1 MTIEKTFKLTIKA
14 TSFYLNA
21 TEINALYN
29 ECGKALNIGNTNPS
43 YPPSVRKLEPRP
55 ICPTQPSDYP
65 MGPQPSDYPS
75 GPATSPNW
83 PTGYPFGTT
92 TDYPSLYCHSDM
104 TTDNFEFDSNTSLNP
119 KSSKG
124 INFIKDDMTTI
135 KDNTIKDS
143 NNWRSSVQK
152 SLDKLNAKTNV
163 NWHSSVVDAINKLN
177 VGSKNDNTTT
187 KSGGTKV
194 G

>member
-1 MTIEKTFKLTIKA
+1 
-14 TSFYLNA
+14 
-21 TEINALYN
+21 
-29 ECGKALNIGNTNPS
+29 
-43 YPPSVRKLEPRP
+43 
-55 ICPTQPSDYP
+55 
-65 MGPQPSDYPS
+65 
-75 GPATSPNW
+75 
-83 PTGYPFGTT
+83 
-92 TDYPSLYCHSDM
+92 M

-135 KDNTIKDS
+135 KDN

-177 VGSKNDNTTT
+177 AGSKNDNTTT

>member
-14 TSFYLNA
+14 SSFYLNA

-29 ECGKALNIGNTNPS
+29 ECGKALNINNTNPS
-43 YPPSVRKLEPRP
+43 YPPGVTK
-55 ICPTQPSDYP
+55 QPSDY
-65 MGPQPSDYPS
+65 
-75 GPATSPNW
+75 PNW

-92 TDYPSLYCHSDM
+92 TDYPSQYCHSDM

-143 NNWRSSVQK
+143 DNWRSSVQK

-163 NWHSSVVDAINKLN
+163 NWHSSVAQAINKLN
-177 VGSKNDNTTT
+177 AGSKKDNTTT

>member
-1 MTIEKTFKLTIKA
+1 MIIEKTFKLTIKDTA
-14 TSFYLNA
+14 FNL
-21 TEINALYN
+21 TEEEVSALYT

-43 YPPSVRKLEPRP
+43 YPPGVTK
-55 ICPTQPSDYP
+55 
-65 MGPQPSDYPS
+65 QPSDYPS
-75 GPATSPNW
+75 W

-92 TDYPSLYCHSDM
+92 TDYPSQYCHSDM

-143 NNWRSSVQK
+143 DNWRSSVQK

-163 NWHSSVVDAINKLN
+163 NWHSSVAEAINKLN
-177 VGSKNDNTTT
+177 AGSKKDNTTT
-187 KSGGTKV
+187 TSEGIKV

>member
-43 YPPSVRKLEPRP
+43 YPPSVTK
-55 ICPTQPSDYP
+55 
-65 MGPQPSDYPS
+65 QPSDYPS
-75 GPATSPNW
+75 W

-92 TDYPSLYCHSDM
+92 TDYPSQYCHSDM

-143 NNWRSSVQK
+143 DNWRSSVQK
-152 SLDKLNAKTNV
+152 ALDKLSAKTDV
-163 NWHSSVVDAINKLN
+163 NFST
-177 VGSKNDNTTT
+177 NT
-187 KSGGTKV
+187 SDGTNIR
-194 G
+194 

>member
-29 ECGKALNIGNTNPS
+29 ECDKALNIGNTNPS
-43 YPPSVRKLEPRP
+43 YPPGVTK
-55 ICPTQPSDYP
+55 QPSDY
-65 MGPQPSDYPS
+65 
-75 GPATSPNW
+75 PNW

-92 TDYPSLYCHSDM
+92 TDYPSQYCHSDM

-124 INFIKDDMTTI
+124 INFIKDDVTTI
-135 KDNTIKDS
+135 KE
-143 NNWRSSVQK
+143 NNYWASSVQK

-163 NWHSSVVDAINKLN
+163 NWHSSVAQAINKLN
-177 VGSKNDNTTT
+177 AGSKKDNTTT
-187 KSGGTKV
+187 TSDGTTIR
-194 G
+194 

>member
-1 MTIEKTFKLTIKA
+1 MLRVYSFETMNIEKTFKLTIKA
-14 TSFYLNA
+14 TSFYLDA

-43 YPPSVRKLEPRP
+43 YPPSVRK
-55 ICPTQPSDYP
+55 QPSDYP
-65 MGPQPSDYPS
+65 NWG
-75 GPATSPNW
+75 PNW

-92 TDYPSLYCHSDM
+92 TDYPSQYCHSDM

-135 KDNTIKDS
+135 KDDMTTIKEN

-152 SLDKLNAKTNV
+152 ALDKLSAKTNV
-163 NWHSSVVDAINKLN
+163 TT
-177 VGSKNDNTTT
+177 NDGTTIR
-187 KSGGTKV
+187 
-194 G
+194 

>member
-1 MTIEKTFKLTIKA
+1 MIIEKTFKLTIKD
-14 TSFYLNA
+14 TSFYLDA

-43 YPPSVRKLEPRP
+43 YPPGVTK
-55 ICPTQPSDYP
+55 
-65 MGPQPSDYPS
+65 QPSDYPS
-75 GPATSPNW
+75 W

-92 TDYPSLYCHSDM
+92 TDYPSQYCHSDM

-124 INFIKDDMTTI
+124 INFVKDDMTTDTT
-135 KDNTIKDS
+135 DNFGFDWNTGKT
-143 NNWRSSVQK
+143 NVNWRSSVAQ
-152 SLDKLNAKTNV
+152 
-163 NWHSSVVDAINKLN
+163 AINKLN
-177 VGSKNDNTTT
+177 AGSKKDNTTT
-187 KSGGTKV
+187 TSEGIKV

>member
-14 TSFYLNA
+14 SSFYLNA

-29 ECGKALNIGNTNPS
+29 ECGKALNINNTNPS
-43 YPPSVRKLEPRP
+43 YPPGVTKQPSDYPSW
-55 ICPTQPSDYP
+55 PTQPSDY
-65 MGPQPSDYPS
+65 
-75 GPATSPNW
+75 PNW

-92 TDYPSLYCHSDM
+92 TDYPSQYCHSDM

-152 SLDKLNAKTNV
+152 ALDKLSAKTNV
-163 NWHSSVVDAINKLN
+163 
-177 VGSKNDNTTT
+177 TT
-187 KSGGTKV
+187 SEGIKV

>member
-43 YPPSVRKLEPRP
+43 YPPGVTKQPSDYPNW
-55 ICPTQPSDYP
+55 PTQPSDY
-65 MGPQPSDYPS
+65 
-75 GPATSPNW
+75 PNW

-92 TDYPSLYCHSDM
+92 TDYPSQYCHSDM

-124 INFIKDDMTTI
+124 INFIKE
-135 KDNTIKDS
+135 
-143 NNWRSSVQK
+143 NNYWGSSVQK

-163 NWHSSVVDAINKLN
+163 NWHSSVAQAINKLN
-177 VGSKNDNTTT
+177 AGSKKDNTTT
-187 KSGGTKV
+187 TSEGIKV

>member
-43 YPPSVRKLEPRP
+43 YPPSVTK
-55 ICPTQPSDYP
+55 
-65 MGPQPSDYPS
+65 QPSDYPS
-75 GPATSPNW
+75 W

-92 TDYPSLYCHSDM
+92 TDYPSQYCHSDM

-143 NNWRSSVQK
+143 DNWRSSVQK
-152 SLDKLNAKTNV
+152 ALDKLSAKTN
-163 NWHSSVVDAINKLN
+163 
-177 VGSKNDNTTT
+177 GTTIR
-187 KSGGTKV
+187 
-194 G
+194 